1 MLLLDHSF
9 GEIGQAMSG
18 LHSVVVWTQS
28 PGSTATSPGSTAT
41 SPESM
46 AQSPAGTAQS
56 PGSTAQSPGAAAR
69 QERAFYCQVMSQTE
83 TPPPSYILHTTFA
96 IGIPQWKY
104 DLLFID
110 FCKK

>member
-1 MLLLDHSF
+1 M
-9 GEIGQAMSG
+9 A
-18 LHSVVVWTQS
+18 QS
-28 PGSTATSPGSTAT
+28 PGSTAQSPGAAARGSTAQ
-41 SPESM
+41 SPGSM